1 MKKGLYLSIYFLFLM
16 SLDLIANESSFYK
29 YKYLRIGN
37 GLCAKCSFTLK
48 KIAIIEDK
56 YKPLIVMSQ
65 SENLYI
71 KDILQFNDLVK
82 YPREKIIINDSLAK
96 RLDVYDFPTLYYSN
110 NIDTFDKIILNQS
123 ANLASIKL
131 ILGHYKIT
139 KQIFDSSFFL
149 PPFTEYYF
157 DSSSILFC
165 NDYSKTVT
173 FINSKKNK
181 IVVKLTNSL
190 KIKIFQKLT
199 TDTQSYNQLLS
210 EAMNATK
217 FGVDNSFFGSV
228 FNYHDTLLL
237 MTYIS
242 VVKKVKSQLRSTQ
255 IQAIVKLY
263 DNKIISA
270 NYIKFNPKKQIIYD
284 EGGEHSMIFK
294 NDSLYLIASHYN
306 IFNKLKKGKHLTLF
320 KIIEG
325 QYFPI
330 KNYNLQIPYDLLK
343 SSNDTLDRTSGQFFN
358 SNKLDYFYINSPSI
372 FFNGKNY
379 NFKCVHF
386 TNPIN
391 YRYNA
396 KNICFAEKNGIFTSL
411 IIKVN
416 SDETYLRIGKLNDE
430 LILPINL
437 EKFNY
442 NAKIIDNKLVYIT
455 NDGFYIEKEIIPAS

>member
-1 MKKGLYLSIYFLFLM
+1 MKKGLYLSIFILLLKSSNLF
-16 SLDLIANESSFYK
+16 AEEVSFYK

-37 GLCAKCSFTLK
+37 GLCTKCTFILNKVSNV
-48 KIAIIEDK
+48 EDK
-56 YKPLIVMSQ
+56 YKPLIVIN
-65 SENLYI
+65 SEENRYL
-71 KDILQFNDLVK
+71 KDILEFNGLAK
-82 YPREKIIINDSLAK
+82 YPTNKIILDDALAAK
-96 RLDVYDFPTLYYSN
+96 LAIQDFPTLYFGNNTDSFSN
-110 NIDTFDKIILNQS
+110 IILNQS
-123 ANLASIKL
+123 ANITNIKL
-131 ILGHYKIT
+131 VLGGYKTI
-139 KQIFDSSFFL
+139 KQIFDSSFLL

-157 DSSSILFC
+157 DSATILFC
-165 NDYSKTVT
+165 NDYTKTVT
-173 FINSKKNK
+173 FFNSQKNK
-181 IVVKLTNSL
+181 IIIKLTNSL

-263 DNKIISA
+263 NNKIISA

-411 IIKVN
+411 ITKVN

-442 NAKIIDNKLVYIT
+442 NAKIFDNKLVYIT